1 MVWGFPEGVNVKRFW
16 GGFIGQEAGLLPGLQ
31 GVRLEGKT
39 SGHKG
44 PLVWQWGE
52 KVPAES
58 KGKPALVLISV
69 GPKIPT
75 ENPAPLYGK

>member
-1 MVWGFPEGVNVKRFW
+1 MPWSEDSLRVSVLKGFGV
-16 GGFIGQEAGLLPGLQ
+16 GLLGRKQ
-31 GVRLEGKT
+31 GC
-39 SGHKG
+39 KG
-44 PLVWQWGE
+44 PLEWQWGE

>member
-1 MVWGFPEGVNVKRFW
+1 
-16 GGFIGQEAGLLPGLQ
+16 
-31 GVRLEGKT
+31 VRLQGKT